1 MSVRRR
7 FLLALLAVG
16 LGIVAVTVALSLL
29 NATLH

>member
-7 FLLALLAVG
+7 FLLALLAVC
-16 LGIVAVTVALSLL
+16 LGVIAAIVALSLL

>member
-7 FLLALLAVG
+7 FLLSLVAVG
-16 LGIVAVTVALSLL
+16 LGIVALIVALSLL

>member
-7 FLLALLAVG
+7 FLLALLALA
-16 LGIVAVTVALSLL
+16 LGIVAAVIALTLL

>member
-16 LGIVAVTVALSLL
+16 LGVLAATVALSLL
-29 NATLH
+29 NATIH